1 VKGPSM
7 PEAYGY
13 IRVSHEEQ
21 KESGLSLNTPEGT

>member
-1 VKGPSM
+1 M

-21 KESGLSLNTPEGT
+21 KSGLSLNTPEDT